1 MFREMVHFVIDR
13 GFSDPWQPEVH
24 RSSTGSASSFEANYH
39 LFPLRKVSM
48 VCVVGDRDARWNI
61 RAVVHRVHW
70 TGRVGFE
77 SHGIDAFFWTL
88 ASGKFVQSLDDT
100 FLFEVDR
107 DGASRF
113 GERNYDAVPHLE
125 RFPCRRPDLHDLT
138 HGLMAHDVA
147 GFHAG
152 HEMIVEV
159 QVRAADAQLV
169 TLMMTSRSCSIL
181 GSGTLSQR
189 MSVVPCQTSAFI
201 ATSAA

>member
-13 GFSDPWQPEVH
+13 GFSDPMQPEVH

-107 DGASRF
+107 DGASALVKGITTRSPTLSDF
-113 GERNYDAVPHLE
+113 L
-125 RFPCRRPDLHDLT
+125 
-138 HGLMAHDVA
+138 
-147 GFHAG
+147 
-152 HEMIVEV
+152 
-159 QVRAADAQLV
+159 ADGPTSTTSPMV
-169 TLMMTSRSCSIL
+169 SWPMTSPDFMP
-181 GSGTLSQR
+181 G
-189 MSVVPCQTSAFI
+189 MK
-201 ATSAA
+201 